1 MKVKYFGKLL
11 IIGVIFASLIA
22 GAGCSSKPQS
32 KPVPKAPS
40 PPGELKQ
47 LQTSL
52 DELYN
57 ILKPESPGKAEGGQK
72 KEQQSQEKEGDQQG
86 DKKGKQAE
94 ETKKQAPTGIDWSKL
109 QAQAE
114 KIHDQWNSFEPK
126 VVQAGARPENIT
138 GMEKELDT
146 LAIKI
151 AARDR
156 SGVRLAANSAAG
168 YLPDFM
174 ELYAELYAKKV
185 QPDLY
190 RMRVMTRD
198 VLLRVD
204 DGDWAAAEQDMLKM
218 KTTWSK
224 LLVQLEDTSKTETD
238 KTHLSLLDLEGAL
251 GKRDQVLVL
260 IKGNILEKNLDGMI
274 KSQEMKM

>member
-1 MKVKYFGKLL
+1 
-11 IIGVIFASLIA
+11 
-22 GAGCSSKPQS
+22 
-32 KPVPKAPS
+32 
-40 PPGELKQ
+40 
-47 LQTSL
+47 
-52 DELYN
+52 
-57 ILKPESPGKAEGGQK
+57 
-72 KEQQSQEKEGDQQG
+72 
-86 DKKGKQAE
+86 
-94 ETKKQAPTGIDWSKL
+94 
-109 QAQAE
+109 
-114 KIHDQWNSFEPK
+114 

-174 ELYAELYAKKV
+174 ELYAKKV

-251 GKRDQVLVL
+251 RKRDQVLVL

>member
-1 MKVKYFGKLL
+1 MKVKDLGKLL

-22 GAGCSSKPQS
+22 AAGCSSKPQS
-32 KPVPKAPS
+32 KPAPKEPS

-57 ILKPESPGKAEGGQK
+57 ALKPESPGKEQGGQK
-72 KEQQSQEKEGDQQG
+72 KQQQSQGKGGEEQTTE
-86 DKKGKQAE
+86 KGKQAE
-94 ETKKQAPTGIDWSKL
+94 ETKKKAPTEIDWNKL

-114 KIHDQWNSFEPK
+114 KIHDQWNKLEPK

-146 LAIKI
+146 LPTKI

-156 SGVRLAANSAAG
+156 SGARLAANSAAG
-168 YLPDFM
+168 YLPDFI
-174 ELYAELYAKKV
+174 ELYTKKV
-185 QPDLY
+185 PPDLY
-190 RMRVMTRD
+190 RMRVITRD
-198 VLLRVD
+198 VLLCVD
-204 DGDWAAAEQDMLKM
+204 DGDWAGAEQDMLKM
-218 KTTWSK
+218 KTIWSN

-238 KTHLSLLDLEGAL
+238 KTHMALLDLEDAL
-251 GKRDQVLVL
+251 GKRDEVLVL
-260 IKGNILEKNLDGMI
+260 IKGNILEKNLDEMI
-274 KSQEMKM
+274 KRHDMKM

>member
-1 MKVKYFGKLL
+1 M
-11 IIGVIFASLIA
+11 
-22 GAGCSSKPQS
+22 
-32 KPVPKAPS
+32 
-40 PPGELKQ
+40 
-47 LQTSL
+47 
-52 DELYN
+52 
-57 ILKPESPGKAEGGQK
+57 
-72 KEQQSQEKEGDQQG
+72 
-86 DKKGKQAE
+86 
-94 ETKKQAPTGIDWSKL
+94 
-109 QAQAE
+109 
-114 KIHDQWNSFEPK
+114 
-126 VVQAGARPENIT
+126 
-138 GMEKELDT
+138 
-146 LAIKI
+146 
-151 AARDR
+151 
-156 SGVRLAANSAAG
+156 RLAANSAAG